1 MTGRRWIS
9 RAGVA
14 IALAASIALAGC
26 GGSSPSSA
34 YAPAGSQRPVTHV
47 VVAGETVYHIA
58 NEYGVSVGRL
68 MAANGLSD
76 PRELRVGQ
84 VLTIPGA
91 YRAAS
96 IGTASS
102 GVHPYTGERA
112 SRQFQWPVSQGVVSS
127 GFGIRNGAM
136 HDGVDIAAPAG
147 TPVYAADSGVV
158 IFSGTLH
165 GYGNTVI
172 IRHDDDY
179 ATVYAPQRAQPG
191 QRRQSGRART
201 GNRGDRAL
209 RAHHR
214 RESPLRGAPRQ
225 RRQRPARLSARAR
238 ILRRNQLCR
247 GRRQLVSLTVARGDC
262 PKPVRWN
269 QR

>member
-1 MTGRRWIS
+1 MYSARWIS
-9 RAGVA
+9 RASVA
-14 IALAASIALAGC
+14 VALAVSIALAGC
-26 GGSSPSSA
+26 GDSSPPSTYSPTA
-34 YAPAGSQRPVTHV
+34 SQRPVTHV
-47 VVAGETVYHIA
+47 VVAGETLYHIA

-91 YRAAS
+91 YRGAS

-112 SRQFQWPVSQGVVSS
+112 SRQFQWPVAQGVVSS

-136 HDGVDIAAPAG
+136 HDGVDIAAPVG
-147 TPVYAADSGVV
+147 TPVLAADSGVV

-179 ATVYAPQRAQPG
+179 ATVYAH
-191 QRRQSGRART
+191 
-201 GNRGDRAL
+201 NE
-209 RAHHR
+209 H
-214 RESPLRGAPRQ
+214 
-225 RRQRPARLSARAR
+225 
-238 ILRRNQLCR
+238 N
-247 GRRQLVSLTVARGDC
+247 LVSEGARVARGQQIGEIGRSGRTTGANLHFE
-262 PKPVRWN
+262 VRRDN
-269 QR
+269 VAQNPLAYLPEPATSGGISFAAAGGS

>member
-1 MTGRRWIS
+1 M
-9 RAGVA
+9 A
-14 IALAASIALAGC
+14 IALAALLALAGC
-26 GGSSPSSA
+26 GGGAAPST
-34 YAPAGSQRPVTHV
+34 YTLAGLQRPVTHV

-68 MAANGLSD
+68 MTANGLSD

-96 IGTASS
+96 IGSASS

-112 SRQFQWPVSQGVVSS
+112 SRQFQWPVSTGVVSS

-172 IRHDDDY
+172 IRHDADY
-179 ATVYAPQRAQPG
+179 ATVYGHNQR
-191 QRRQSGRART
+191 
-201 GNRGDRAL
+201 N
-209 RAHHR
+209 
-214 RESPLRGAPRQ
+214 
-225 RRQRPARLSARAR
+225 
-238 ILRRNQLCR
+238 
-247 GRRQLVSLTVARGDC
+247 LVSEGVRVARGQEIGEIGRSGRTTGANLHFE
-262 PKPVRWN
+262 VRRDN
-269 QR
+269 VARDPLAYLPEPESSGGISFAAAGGS